1 VSTYFWQGN
10 RVRLRAIE
18 PGDWEQFYEWNFDSD
33 TARQT
38 YYLPFPK
45 SAEGTRRWTEREAT
59 REPEYDAYRLVIET
73 LAGEMVGTINTH
85 SCDHRNGTF
94 GYGLTVGEKH
104 RRKGYASEAIT
115 LVLRYF
121 FQELRYQK
129 ATVHVYSFNEPS
141 MRLHE
146 RLGFLLEGRLRRMI
160 YTQGQHF
167 DDLIFGITAE
177 EFEKASGKER

>member
-1 VSTYFWQGN
+1 MSTYFWQGQ

-18 PGDWEQFYEWNFDSD
+18 PSDWEQFYEWNFDSD

-45 SAEGTRRWTEREAT
+45 SEEATRRWTEREAT
-59 REPEYDAYRLVIET
+59 KEPENDIFRLVIET
-73 LAGEMVGTINTH
+73 LSGEMVGTINTH
-85 SCDHRNGTF
+85 SCDPRNGTF
-94 GYGLTVGEKH
+94 GYGLAIGEKH

-115 LVLRYF
+115 LVLLYF

-141 MRLHE
+141 IRLHE
-146 RLGFLLEGRLRRMI
+146 HLGFQLEGRLRRMI

-177 EFEKASGKER
+177 EFEKHSGKER